1 MKKNKQKKF
10 EVVHQ
15 EASTCAKWMSLYEAV
30 NIIADKA
37 QEKNIPFSKI
47 EIKPLEVYKYMEAT
61 ENIFLRKILRD
72 EYQIDVCYD
81 DFSEKNLNYEK
92 Y

>member
-1 MKKNKQKKF
+1 MNKNKNKNF
-10 EVVHQ
+10 ENIQQ
-15 EASTCAKWMSLYEAV
+15 EATTWAKWMSLYEAV

-61 ENIFLRKILRD
+61 ENIFLRKILKD
-72 EYQIDVCYD
+72 EYKIDICYD
-81 DFSEKNLNYEK
+81 GFLEKGFNYEK